1 MALTVVLAVVAGLG
15 ALLGLLRGVRA
26 GLVAVAGTLL
36 AAVLVDLWAEPL
48 AGWVRETLRPE
59 RPAAPIFTVV
69 AAVFLLAAGV
79 LGYGGAALLP
89 PGRVVGRPWLDRLVG
104 ALLGALNGALV
115 AGYLLRYA
123 VVIWADGWAAELT
136 AGSAAAGLLLE
147 WLPWSVLAMAGATGG
162 LILVRVAR
170 RMLAGRSVGQAG
182 PAGTVAGATSLAEAD
197 RRLSRKIDEA
207 LKK

>member
-15 ALLGLLRGVRA
+15 ALLGLLRGLRA

-36 AAVLVDLWAEPL
+36 AAVLLDLWAEPL

-59 RPAAPIFTVV
+59 RPAAPTFAAV
-69 AAVFLLAAGV
+69 AALFLLAAGT

-89 PGRVVGRPWLDRLVG
+89 AGRAAGRPWLDRLVG

-115 AGYLLRYA
+115 GGYLLRYA
-123 VVIWADGWAAELT
+123 VAIWADGWAAELA
-136 AGSAAAGLLLE
+136 AGSAVGGLLLD
-147 WLPWSVLAMAGATGG
+147 WLPWFVLGMAGATGG
-162 LILVRVAR
+162 LILFRVGR
-170 RMLAGRSVGQAG
+170 GMLGGRATGQASPTG
-182 PAGTVAGATSLAEAD
+182 SVAGAPTLAEAD
-197 RRLSRKIDEA
+197 RRLSRKIDEV

>member
-1 MALTVVLAVVAGLG
+1 MALTIVLAVVAGLG

-36 AAVLVDLWAEPL
+36 AAVLLDLWAEPL

-59 RPAAPIFTVV
+59 RPAAPTFAVV
-69 AAVFLLAAGV
+69 AAAFLLAAGV
-79 LGYGGAALLP
+79 LGYGGVALLP
-89 PGRVVGRPWLDRLVG
+89 RGQAVGRPWLDRLVG

-123 VVIWADGWAAELT
+123 VVIWADGWAAELA

-170 RMLAGRSVGQAG
+170 RMLAGRATGQAG
-182 PAGTVAGATSLAEAD
+182 PVGTVAGATSLAEAD